1 MKEAKMASKE
11 KSNAVAYLRTSKD
24 EVGDQLFDLHT
35 QNQDILEFAKTN
47 ALTVAKSFDDFGGGS
62 KPRLYDVVDYC
73 RQNKDIRVVI
83 ARTQSRISRSVIDFQ
98 EWESLFKA
106 IGVELKFVEQSVMGD
121 SKKFQEAIMA
131 LIAKQDSENRAAYI
145 KRGLLNRVR
154 AGYSVQKPP
163 IGYVRTSE
171 RGLFAKDR
179 KTATHLRSS
188 ITRFVDGKAS
198 YDDLRRTVSMFF
210 SEDKL
215 LSGSKLKAIVANPYY
230 VGYVCYDGKQ
240 YQGLHEPLLTVA
252 EHKKLISLL
261 DK

>member
-1 MKEAKMASKE
+1 MAAQEKE
-11 KSNAVAYLRTSKD
+11 KAVAYLRTSKD
-24 EVGDQLFDLHT
+24 EVGDQLFDLHI
-35 QNQDILEFAKTN
+35 QNQDILEFAKAN
-47 ALTVAKSFDDFGGGS
+47 AFTVAKSFDDFGGGS

-73 RQNKDIRVVI
+73 RQNKDIGVVI
-83 ARTQSRISRSVIDFQ
+83 ARTQTRISRSVIDFQ

-131 LIAKQDSENRAAYI
+131 VIVKQDSENRAAYI
-145 KRGLLNRVR
+145 KRGLLNRVH

-163 IGYVRTSE
+163 MGYVRTSE

-188 ITRFVDGKAS
+188 IIRFLDGKAS
-198 YDDLRRTVSMFF
+198 YDDLRRAVSMFF
-210 SEDKL
+210 LKDKL
-215 LSGSKLKAIVANPYY
+215 LSSSKFKAIVTNPYY
-230 VGYVCYDGKQ
+230 VGYVSYGGKQ

-252 EHKKLISLL
+252 EHKKLITLL
-261 DK
+261 GK